1 MIGIPTP
8 TCEPSL
14 NTAEDTCTGLPVGF
28 GGFDF
33 DGFDPDGDDDGWV
46 EFPPALGPLLLVT
59 VTTGPGLVLLL
70 HAVTAR
76 TRAIAAAVNDDARRR
91 RVAKGELITWPP

>member
-14 NTAEDTCTGLPVGF
+14 STADDTCTRFAGF
-28 GGFDF
+28 TGFDF
-33 DGFDPDGDDDGWV
+33 FAPDDDDPTELDGAA
-46 EFPPALGPLLLVT
+46 ALGLLLWVT

-70 HAVTAR
+70 HEETTSATTAASSVTADTWR
-76 TRAIAAAVNDDARRR
+76 PRRER
-91 RVAKGELITWPP
+91 SELITPPP

>member
-28 GGFDF
+28 GGFVLV
-33 DGFDPDGDDDGWV
+33 GFDDGDDDGLF
-46 EFPPALGPLLLVT
+46 EPPAVGPLETVF

-70 HAVTAR
+70 HAESMSAR
-76 TRAIAAAVNDDARRR
+76 ATAIAVNEDARRR
-91 RVAKGELITWPP
+91 RVENGELITQPP